1 MVTYVIELSDADIKV
16 ATAGEIVLH
25 SPGYA
30 LVKDTQIEV
39 GEAAYNQARLHPQ
52 RAHNQFWHRLSLD
65 PLTHPTP
72 YYRHHAD
79 LVHAHLKHIAEQL
92 EDSAE
97 AVFAVPGSYSK
108 EQLSLLLGVVQE
120 SPLTAVGLVD
130 MAAAV
135 ASVYPLHQ
143 TAFYLDI
150 FLHEAVVSR
159 LDVGD
164 QINRSKVIPVKGVGL
179 AKLYDRWVQLVAD
192 VFIEQC
198 RFDPLHSAVTE
209 QALYRKLPLWL
220 AAIEQEQEVL
230 LEIESGANRFQ
241 ARLLPTQVVERAN
254 VYYQQLTAAL
264 AEFNVNG
271 SLLISER
278 LAQLPGIKTLFPTAQ
293 VVSAQAFCQ
302 GCEQNMTSIRRVGEP
317 LSFVTALPSHHISV
331 ANATQPAVAVIKNQK
346 DAAATHILAGHMAYS
361 LSQELWVGYSTDQQI
376 VVASDRAQLA
386 TVICSLIWQG
396 KNLFLNRLVTDVPLK
411 VNESAVAQR
420 SELRA
425 GDELLVG
432 DQAYRLSL
440 IRVV

>member
-39 GEAAYNQARLHPQ
+39 GEAAYNQARLHPR

-220 AAIEQEQEVL
+220 AAIEQEQD
-230 LEIESGANRFQ
+230 
-241 ARLLPTQVVERAN
+241 ARR
-254 VYYQQLTAAL
+254 
-264 AEFNVNG
+264 G
-271 SLLISER
+271 
-278 LAQLPGIKTLFPTAQ
+278 
-293 VVSAQAFCQ
+293 
-302 GCEQNMTSIRRVGEP
+302 
-317 LSFVTALPSHHISV
+317 
-331 ANATQPAVAVIKNQK
+331 PAVAGPGHDVEGIELGLGRL
-346 DAAATHILAGHMAYS
+346 DLAEHAKR
-361 LSQELWVGYSTDQQI
+361 QQGE
-376 VVASDRAQLA
+376 AQQLQ
-386 TVICSLIWQG
+386 QG
-396 KNLFLNRLVTDVPLK
+396 ALVLGWRLHVTTP
-411 VNESAVAQR
+411 R
-420 SELRA
+420 SR
-425 GDELLVG
+425 GSS
-432 DQAYRLSL
+432 R
-440 IRVV
+440 RRRRP